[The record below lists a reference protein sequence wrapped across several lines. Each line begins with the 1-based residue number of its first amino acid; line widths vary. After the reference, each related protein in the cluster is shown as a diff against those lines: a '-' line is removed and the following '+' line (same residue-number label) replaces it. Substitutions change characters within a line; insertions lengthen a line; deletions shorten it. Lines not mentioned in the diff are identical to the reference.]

1 MRIWQAIILG
11 LVQGFTEFL
20 PVSSS
25 GHLLLIERWLKVD
38 TGGGL
43 FFDIMLHMGTL
54 VPVCIVFYKNIKG
67 LFIKPYKTLLYLVI
81 ATLPAVAAGFL
92 LQDKIEYLYKGGTLL
107 SAVLLSLSFL
117 FTAAELIFAEK
128 VARKNK
134 NALPLS
140 VKSSIIMGVFQG
152 FAIVPGLSRS
162 GTVITGGT
170 VARLENGKNAE
181 FAFLMSIPVILGA
194 ALVSGAKV
202 LSEGAAVEIVPTVFG
217 VIAAAVSGYI
227 AIGVTLAAVK
237 KAKYGRFSLYLI
249 LLAALSVLTKVL
261 FGV

>member
-11 LVQGFTEFL
+11 AVQGLTEFL

-25 GHLLLIERWLKVD
+25 GHLLLMERWLKID
-38 TGGGL
+38 TDGGL

-54 VPVCIVFYKNIKG
+54 IPVCIVFFNSIKG
-67 LFIKPYKTLLYLVI
+67 LFVKPYKTLLYLVI

-92 LQDKIEYLYKGGTLL
+92 LQDKIENLYKGGTLL
-107 SAVLLSLSFL
+107 SAVLLSFSFI
-117 FTAAELIFAEK
+117 FTSAELFFAGK
-128 VARKNK
+128 ISQKNK

-140 VKSSIIMGVFQG
+140 AKSSIIMGVFQG

-170 VARLENGKNAE
+170 IARFEKGKNAE

-194 ALVSGAKV
+194 AVVSGVKV
-202 LSEGAAVEIVPTVFG
+202 ARQGVNVEVLPVLFG
-217 VIAAAVSGYI
+217 VITAAVSGYI
-227 AIGVTLAAVK
+227 AIGVMLAAVK
-237 KAKYGRFSLYLI
+237 KAKFGWFSLYLI
-249 LLAALSVLTKVL
+249 LLAFLSVLTKVV